1 MSLFLYI
8 LLFPLLITFIL
19 PIFRPRIATA
29 LSAISFLFPAIA
41 SLCLLLVA
49 HRGEELL
56 MNLPAPIGDFYLLY
70 DPISHAFGFTISL
83 VSAMV
88 ALYSLPYMKH
98 RFEEMELKKAE
109 EFRKYWFLYN
119 LYAVSMLW
127 LVYSGNLL
135 LLYIFLEISLLT
147 SFMLI
152 YLYGY
157 GNRHWVG
164 ILYFVWTHI
173 AGVLALTGFLMVA
186 FANQSL
192 ALNELRTIGFIPW
205 LLIFLGMVVKLP
217 GLGPHIWLP
226 WAHAEAPTPV
236 SALLSPLTVGLAGY
250 ILLRIY
256 LIDNSFVVEFRDLII
271 IYAILSSIYAGL
283 SVFKQRDYK
292 RLLAYSTVS
301 QMGYVLIA
309 LCLGSYGLIALVI
322 QYMSH
327 AFGKAILFMTA
338 GAIITTFH
346 GLRSLD
352 KMKGMHEFI
361 PTISNAA
368 LVGFM
373 TLSGIIT
380 IGMLAEFFILL
391 GLVKVYEFDLA
402 MISLVVFVFVISGLY
417 SFYTMREIYYGTP
430 IGYEKP
436 KFSRLLDLPLYAIAF
451 FSVAFIFPPLAPA
464 LLEGIKLVLGG
475 VMP

>member
-1 MSLFLYI
+1 MSLI
-8 LLFPLLITFIL
+8 LFALIVPLLVTFIL
-19 PIFRPRIATA
+19 PLFKPRIATI
-29 LSAISFLFPAIA
+29 LSTISFLVPAGTA
-41 SLCLLLVA
+41 LCALLTA
-49 HRGEELL
+49 QREEELL

-70 DPISHAFGFTISL
+70 DPISHALGFTISL

-98 RFEEMELKKAE
+98 RFEEIDAGLG

-135 LLYIFLEISLLT
+135 LLYIFLEISLLA

-157 GNRHWVG
+157 GNRQWVG

-173 AGVLALTGFLMVA
+173 AGVLALTGFLIIA
-186 FANQSL
+186 FENQTL
-192 ALNELRTIGFIPW
+192 ALNEIRAIGFLPW
-205 LLIFLGMVVKLP
+205 LLIFIGMVVKLP

-256 LIDNSFVVEFRDLII
+256 LIDSSFISQFRDII
-271 IYAILSSIYAGL
+271 IAYAIVSSIYAGL
-283 SVFKQRDYK
+283 SVFRQRDYK

-309 LCLGSYGLIALVI
+309 LCLGTYGLMGLVI

-338 GAIITTFH
+338 GALITAFH

-352 KMKGMHEFI
+352 KMKGMHEFV

-368 LVGFM
+368 LIGFM

-380 IGMLAEFFILL
+380 IGMLAEFLILI
-391 GLVKVYEFDLA
+391 GLTQVYGFNLA
-402 MISLVVFVFVISGLY
+402 VISLVVLVFVISGLY

-430 IGYEKP
+430 MGYEKP

-451 FSVAFIFPPLAPA
+451 FSIAFLFPPLAPA
-464 LLEGIKLVLGG
+464 LLDGIKLALGG
-475 VMP
+475 VLP

>member
-1 MSLFLYI
+1 MSVLYA
-8 LLFPLLITFIL
+8 LLLPLIATFIL
-19 PIFRPRIATA
+19 PLFRARIATLISA
-29 LSAISFLFPAIA
+29 LSFLFPAVVSFYA
-41 SLCLLLVA
+41 LLVS

-56 MNLPAPIGDFYLLY
+56 FNVSAPIGDFYLLY
-70 DPISHAFGFTISL
+70 DPVSHAFGFTISII
-83 VSAMV
+83 SAMV
-88 ALYSLPYMKH
+88 ALYSLPYMRH
-98 RFEEMELKKAE
+98 RFEEMEVGE
-109 EFRKYWFLYN
+109 SEFRKYWFLYN

-135 LLYIFLEISLLT
+135 LLYIFLEISLLS

-157 GNRHWVG
+157 GNRQWVG

-173 AGVLALTGFLMVA
+173 AGVLALIGFLILA
-186 FANQSL
+186 FENQTL
-192 ALNELRTIGFIPW
+192 ALNEIKVVGFLPW

-250 ILLRIY
+250 VLFRIY
-256 LIDNSFVVEFRDLII
+256 LIDSSFVVQFRDAIVA
-271 IYAILSSIYAGL
+271 YAIISSIYAGL
-283 SVFKQRDYK
+283 SVFRQRDYK

-301 QMGYVLIA
+301 QMGYMLIA
-309 LCLGSYGLIALVI
+309 LCLGTYGLIGLVI

-338 GAIITTFH
+338 GALIASFH

-352 KMKGMHEFI
+352 KMKGMHEFV

-368 LVGFM
+368 LIGFM

-380 IGMLAEFFILL
+380 IGMFAEFFILV
-391 GLVKVYEFDLA
+391 GLTHVYGFNITVL
-402 MISLVVFVFVISGLY
+402 SLVILVFVISGLY

-430 IGYEKP
+430 MQYEKP
-436 KFSRLLDLPLYAIAF
+436 RLNRLLDLPLYAIAF
-451 FSVAFIFPPLAPA
+451 FSIAFIFPPLAPA
-464 LLEGIKLVLGG
+464 LLDGIRLVVGG
-475 VMP
+475 VLP

>member
-1 MSLFLYI
+1 MSLMLYA
-8 LLFPLLITFIL
+8 LLLPLLVTFIL
-19 PIFRPRIATA
+19 PVFRPRAATLISTLSFLIPA
-29 LSAISFLFPAIA
+29 VVALYGLLSAHI
-41 SLCLLLVA
+41 
-49 HRGEELL
+49 GEELL
-56 MNLPAPIGDFYLLY
+56 FGVQPPVGDFYLLF
-70 DPISHAFGFTISL
+70 DPISHAFGFTISF

-88 ALYSLPYMKH
+88 ALYSLPYMRH
-98 RFEEMELKKAE
+98 RFEEMDAGDG
-109 EFRKYWFLYN
+109 EFKKYWFLYN

-135 LLYIFLEISLLT
+135 LLYIFLEVSLLA

-157 GNRHWVG
+157 GNRQWVG

-173 AGVLALTGFLMVA
+173 AGVLALIGFLIIA
-186 FANQSL
+186 FENQTL
-192 ALNELRTIGFIPW
+192 ALNGIKLIGFLPW

-256 LIDNSFVVEFRDLII
+256 LIDSSFIAQFRDLII
-271 IYAILSSIYAGL
+271 GYAIVSSIYAGL
-283 SVFKQRDYK
+283 SVFRQRDYK

-309 LCLGSYGLIALVI
+309 LCLGTYGLMGLVI

-338 GAIITTFH
+338 GAIITAFH

-352 KMKGMHEFI
+352 RMKGMHEFI

-368 LVGFM
+368 LLGFM

-380 IGMLAEFFILL
+380 IGMFAEFFILA
-391 GLVKVYEFDLA
+391 GLTQVYGLNLA
-402 MISLVVFVFVISGLY
+402 VISLVILVFVISGLY

-430 IGYEKP
+430 LGYEKP

-464 LLEGIKLVLGG
+464 LLDGIRFVLGG
-475 VMP
+475 VLP

>member
-1 MSLFLYI
+1 LSAFLYA
-8 LLFPLLITFIL
+8 LLFPLIVTFIL
-19 PIFRPRIATA
+19 PVLRPRSSTFLSALSFLIPATTA
-29 LSAISFLFPAIA
+29 LYG
-41 SLCLLLVA
+41 LLTA

-56 MNLPAPIGDFYLLY
+56 INVSAPIGDFYLLY

-88 ALYSLPYMKH
+88 ALYSLPYMRH
-98 RFEEMELKKAE
+98 RFEEMDVGES

-127 LVYSGNLL
+127 LVYSGNLI
-135 LLYIFLEISLLT
+135 LLYIFLEISLLA

-157 GNRHWVG
+157 GNRQWVG

-173 AGVLALTGFLMVA
+173 AGVLALTGFLIIA
-186 FANQSL
+186 LSNQTL
-192 ALNELRTIGFIPW
+192 ALNEIRVIGFLPW
-205 LLIFLGMVVKLP
+205 LLIFLGMIVKLP

-256 LIDNSFVVEFRDLII
+256 LIDSSFIAQFRDII
-271 IYAILSSIYAGL
+271 VGYAIISSIYAGL
-283 SVFKQRDYK
+283 SVFRQRDYK

-309 LCLGSYGLIALVI
+309 LCLGTYGLMGLVI

-338 GAIITTFH
+338 GAIITAFH

-352 KMKGMHEFI
+352 KMKGMHEFV

-368 LVGFM
+368 LIGFM

-380 IGMLAEFFILL
+380 IGMFAEFLILT
-391 GLVKVYEFDLA
+391 GLTQIYGLNLEIV
-402 MISLVVFVFVISGLY
+402 SLVVLVFVISGLY

-430 IGYEKP
+430 MGYEKP
-436 KFSRLLDLPLYAIAF
+436 KLSRLLDLPLYAIAF

-464 LLEGIKLVLGG
+464 LLDGIKLVLGG
-475 VMP
+475 VAP